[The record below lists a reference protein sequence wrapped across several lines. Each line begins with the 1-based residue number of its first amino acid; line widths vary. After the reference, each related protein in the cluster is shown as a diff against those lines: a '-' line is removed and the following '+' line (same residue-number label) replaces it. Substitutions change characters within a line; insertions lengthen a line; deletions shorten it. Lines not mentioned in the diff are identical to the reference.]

1 MKLAKL
7 VAYLMDVN
15 NLTIE
20 DVVSHHFF
28 SGKNCPMTIRENG
41 FWKYF
46 LNTMVMTEYKLLQ
59 YVKDGYLIYFENNN
73 KDIIGDNGK
82 VIKRPVNDTV
92 VEYNIIVVKDDDIDF
107 KTFKSVV
114 PGENNILENYEGG
127 FYS

>member
-1 MKLAKL
+1 
-7 VAYLMDVN
+7 
-15 NLTIE
+15 
-20 DVVSHHFF
+20 
-28 SGKNCPMTIRENG
+28 MTIRENG